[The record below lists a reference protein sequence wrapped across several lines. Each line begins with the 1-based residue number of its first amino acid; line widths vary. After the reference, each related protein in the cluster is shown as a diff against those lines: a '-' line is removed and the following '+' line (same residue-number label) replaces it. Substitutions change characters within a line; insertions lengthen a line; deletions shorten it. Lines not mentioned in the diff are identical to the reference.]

1 MGRPVK
7 PRTIDFIPEN
17 KFFTPSESDMNKETI
32 ELKFEEVEAMRL
44 KDIEKLSQEDAAK
57 LMNVSRQ
64 TYQLIIE
71 RAREKVSTSIIYGNP
86 LQIKGGNYVLLKC
99 ERCENARKVDACP
112 REAGSCRKRLGKS
125 V

>member
-7 PRTIDFIPEN
+7 PRIIDFIPEN
-17 KFFTPSESDMNKETI
+17 KIFSPVEEDLSKEVI

-44 KDIEKLSQEDAAK
+44 KDIEKLSQEEAAK

-71 RAREKVSTSIIYGNP
+71 KAREKVSTSLIYGNP
-86 LQIKGGNYVLLKC
+86 IHIKGGNYMLLKC
-99 ERCENARKVDACP
+99 ERCSHAQEDACP
-112 REAGSCRKRLGKS
+112 KEIGSCRKRLGKYS
-125 V
+125 G